1 MNKMRAS
8 VEATP
13 SKQFRSPLK
22 VTRVKPS
29 YAAFTGKKKRKKGK
43 KKKKK
48 ENLLKPVTV
57 KFNGADVWAK
67 DVQSL

>member
-13 SKQFRSPLK
+13 SKQFKSPLK

-29 YAAFTGKKKRKKGK
+29 YAAFTGKKEREGK
-43 KKKKK
+43 KLT
-48 ENLLKPVTV
+48 NASDSQV
-57 KFNGADVWAK
+57 
-67 DVQSL
+67 

>member
-13 SKQFRSPLK
+13 SKQFKSPLK

-29 YAAFTGKKKRKKGK
+29 YAAFTGKKERKKERK
-43 KKKKK
+43 KS
-48 ENLLKPVTV
+48 LLIVVTV
-57 KFNGADVWAK
+57 KFNGADVWVK

>member
-13 SKQFRSPLK
+13 SKQFKSPLK

-29 YAAFTGKKKRKKGK
+29 YAAFTGKKRKKK
-43 KKKKK
+43 LTKASDSQ
-48 ENLLKPVTV
+48 V
-57 KFNGADVWAK
+57 
-67 DVQSL
+67 

>member
-1 MNKMRAS
+1 MRAS

-13 SKQFRSPLK
+13 SKQFKSPLK

-29 YAAFTGKKKRKKGK
+29 YAAFTGKKERGK
-43 KKKKK
+43 KK
-48 ENLLKPVTV
+48 NLLMVVTV

-67 DVQSL
+67 DVHFLKTGPC

>member
-13 SKQFRSPLK
+13 SKQFKSPLK

-29 YAAFTGKKKRKKGK
+29 YAAFTGKKERKK
-43 KKKKK
+43 
-48 ENLLKPVTV
+48 NLLMPVTV